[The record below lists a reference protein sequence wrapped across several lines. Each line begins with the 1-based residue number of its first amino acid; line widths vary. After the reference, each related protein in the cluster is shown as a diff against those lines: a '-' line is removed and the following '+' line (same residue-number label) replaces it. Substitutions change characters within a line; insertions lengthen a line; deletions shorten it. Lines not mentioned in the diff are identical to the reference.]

1 MKKFTLLFATLL
13 ACVLPIMSQEAVEP
27 ATIDSVAAVDGS
39 DYVLLADPAALVSTP
54 DSVVKDGA
62 AVEDEAVALAGD
74 STLYANDSTLLANDS
89 AWLAGDSS
97 LFADEAALF
106 ADDSTWLA
114 NDTAFEAVENEF
126 AGDDEIE
133 LRYVPNRFID
143 NWEINIAGGVSL
155 LFTGLGHD
163 ETTAAPH
170 IGKNGKEQY
179 WDALGGRAEITA
191 TKWFN
196 PYAAL
201 RIGWTTGYLP
211 SFKSQEPAIK
221 SKHPIGAF
229 DNYVHVDAL
238 WDWTTQFGGYKPNR
252 IYDAVPYLHVGVVAN
267 PAFNAAIGGGLGY
280 LSRFHVAEHWLI
292 NLDLRATATTAR
304 KYGIASGIAIDVQA
318 LVGVTYRFNKVG
330 WKKTV
335 ENPYKETLEE
345 LRAANAELDQKRAQM
360 QEDNEKLEESVNQ
373 REQERKELAQL
384 VAAITKDTTFYGVP
398 DTMEL
403 TVYYAINSSEL
414 SQHEK
419 AHMNTYLRLI
429 SLNDPNYIHMYKV
442 IGTADAETGAKDVN
456 ERLCQRRAETIK
468 KVLIENGVD
477 PENITTEIDIVKGN
491 AQMARASHVIIYPVE
506 KPKVVIPDTVNLDV
520 DDEE

>member
-1 MKKFTLLFATLL
+1 MKKFTLLFAAVL
-13 ACVLPIMSQEAVEP
+13 ACVLPVMSQEVGEP
-27 ATIDSVAAVDGS
+27 AVLDSVAVVDGN
-39 DYVLLADPAALVSTP
+39 DYVLVADPAALAAKP
-54 DSVVKDGA
+54 DTVNEPDAVA
-62 AVEDEAVALAGD
+62 AV
-74 STLYANDSTLLANDS
+74 
-89 AWLAGDSS
+89 DSS
-97 LFADEAALF
+97 AISNETAEPVGETAQFVDNQALVETDSIKSADELVEEPV
-106 ADDSTWLA
+106 AD
-114 NDTAFEAVENEF
+114 EF
-126 AGDDEIE
+126 ADDEIE
-133 LRYVPNRFID
+133 LRYVPNRFAD
-143 NWEINIAGGVSL
+143 NWEINLAGGVSL
-155 LFTGLGHD
+155 LFNGMGHN
-163 ETTAAPH
+163 EKTTSAL
-170 IGKNGKEQY
+170 IISGDRTIF
-179 WDALGGRAEITA
+179 DALGGAAEITA

-201 RIGWTTGYLP
+201 RIGWLAGYLP
-211 SFKSQEPAIK
+211 FRTAKENK
-221 SKHPIGAF
+221 TEFPIGDF
-229 DNYVHVDAL
+229 DNYIHVDAL

-267 PAFNAAIGGGLGY
+267 QVCNAGIGGGLGF

-292 NLDLRATATTAR
+292 NLDLRGTITTAR
-304 KYGIASGIAIDVQA
+304 KYGLESGIALNMHA

-335 ENPYKETLEE
+335 ENPYKATLEE
-345 LRAANAELDQKRAQM
+345 LRAANDELDQKRAQV
-360 QEDNEKLEESVNQ
+360 EEENEKLEESVSQ

-442 IGTADAETGAKDVN
+442 IGTADAETGAKEVN

-468 KVLIENGVD
+468 KVLIDNGVD
-477 PENITTEIDIVKGN
+477 PENISTEIEIISGDV
-491 AQMARASHVIIYPVE
+491 QMSRASHVIIYPVE
-506 KPKVVIPDTVNLDV
+506 KPKIVIPDTVNLDV
-520 DDEE
+520 DEEE